1 MTGPAAPEDVAA
13 LRAAGLDPQRTERI
27 GEGWTSVA
35 YRAGDRARDY
45 VVRALR
51 PVAYEWGTAAHE
63 REEPLLARLETRG
76 LPVPRE
82 TRTLRDASG
91 RMLGTVHRYVAGA
104 PARGAELHGA
114 AFRRFTVDVAA
125 FLTALHRVPVEEGR
139 AAGVP
144 ELDLGT
150 EHYPRFVDA
159 ALQLLGPRSR
169 AWLESLL
176 ETFLRDDGS
185 AGAARV
191 LIHGDISGDHF
202 LVEPSG
208 ALRGVIDF
216 TDAMIADPA
225 LDFAGLLNDRSW
237 TFMRA
242 VLSEYRGPAAG
253 DPDLERRARFY
264 IAAAP
269 LYEVYYGDRVDGG
282 RVRAHGLRRFAARAA
297 AATRAAR

>member
-1 MTGPAAPEDVAA
+1 MPAAPEHEAA
-13 LRAAGLDPQRTERI
+13 LRAAGLGPERAERI
-27 GEGWTSVA
+27 GEGWFAVA
-35 YRAGDRARDY
+35 YRSGDRDRSH

-51 PVAYEWGTAAHE
+51 AAAYVWGTAAHE
-63 REEPLLARLETRG
+63 REEPLLASLEARG

-91 RMLGTVHRYVAGA
+91 RMLGTVQRYVAGA
-104 PARGAELHGA
+104 PARGAELRGA
-114 AFRRFTVDVAA
+114 ALRRFTTDVAA
-125 FLTALHRVPVEEGR
+125 FLTVLHRVPVEETR
-139 AAGVP
+139 DAGVP

-150 EHYPRFVDA
+150 EHYPRLVDA
-159 ALQLLGPRSR
+159 ALPLLGPRSR

-176 ETFLRDDGS
+176 ETFLREGGS
-185 AGAARV
+185 AGAPRV

-242 VLSEYRGPAAG
+242 VLAEYRGPAAG

-264 IAAAP
+264 IAAP
-269 LYEVYYGDRVDGG
+269 LHEVCYGDRVDGG
-282 RVRAHGLRRFAARAA
+282 RVRARGLRRFAARAA

>member
-1 MTGPAAPEDVAA
+1 MPAALEHVPA
-13 LRAAGLDPQRTERI
+13 LRAADLDPQRAERI

-35 YRAGDRARDY
+35 YRDGDY

-51 PVAYEWGTAAHE
+51 PAAYEWGTAAHE
-63 REEPLLARLETRG
+63 REEPLLALLEARG

-82 TRTLRDASG
+82 PRTLRDASG
-91 RMLGTVHRYVAGA
+91 RMLGTAHRYVAGA
-104 PARGAELHGA
+104 PARGAELRGA
-114 AFRRFTVDVAA
+114 ALRRFTTDVAA
-125 FLTALHRVPVEEGR
+125 FLTALHRVPVEETR
-139 AAGVP
+139 DAGVP

-150 EHYPRFVDA
+150 EHYPRLVDA
-159 ALQLLGPRSR
+159 ALPLLGPRSG

-176 ETFLRDDGS
+176 EAFLREGGS
-185 AGAARV
+185 AGAPRA
-191 LIHGDISGDHF
+191 LIHGDISGDH
-202 LVEPSG
+202 LLIEPSG

-242 VLSEYRGPAAG
+242 VLSEYRGPAVG
-253 DPDLERRARFY
+253 DPGLERRARFY

-269 LYEVYYGDRVDGG
+269 LHEVCYGDRVDGG
-282 RVRAHGLRRFAARAA
+282 QVRARGLRRFAARAA